1 MIEFPVSQEWRGCA
15 WRRVSVA
22 SSRRCVVAFAACV
35 QEEKMTVEENKKLVL
50 QHYEDFLHRRDA
62 DAVRRQLTADF
73 VDHELP
79 PGTP

>member
-1 MIEFPVSQEWRGCA
+1 MA
-15 WRRVSVA
+15 WLRVA
-22 SSRRCVVAFAACV
+22 EGECCLQQAPPFAACV